1 MEHTESLMGRDEVLH
16 ILAEH
21 RTELQRAGVQTLAC
35 FGSVARDEAR
45 PDSDID
51 LLVEFGERP
60 SFTHYMDLKF
70 LLEGLLGRR
79 VDLVTPKAIKP
90 QMRVRIEREIIRV
103 PGL

>member
-1 MEHTESLMGRDEVLH
+1 MRRDEVLH
-16 ILAEH
+16 RLSEH
-21 RTELQRAGVQTLAC
+21 RAELNQAGVRTLAC

-51 LLVEFGERP
+51 LLVEFVEYP
-60 SFTHYMDLKF
+60 SFARYMELKF

-79 VDLVTPKAIKP
+79 VDLVTPKAIRP
-90 QMRVRIEREIIRV
+90 QMRGGIEREMIRV

>member
-1 MEHTESLMGRDEVLH
+1 MRRDEVLH

-21 RTELQRAGVQTLAC
+21 GPELNRAGVRTLAC

-51 LLVEFGERP
+51 LLVEFAGRP
-60 SFTHYMDLKF
+60 SFTRYMDLKF
-70 LLEGLLGRR
+70 LLEDLLGRQ
-79 VDLVTPKAIKP
+79 VDLVTSKAIRP
-90 QMRVRIEREIIRV
+90 QIRVGIEREMIRV

>member
-1 MEHTESLMGRDEVLH
+1 MRRDEVLH

-21 RTELQRAGVQTLAC
+21 RSELNRAGVRTLAC

-51 LLVEFGERP
+51 LLVEFAGHP
-60 SFTHYMDLKF
+60 SFARYMELKF
-70 LLEGLLGRR
+70 LLENLLGRR
-79 VDLVTPKAIKP
+79 VDLVTPKAIRP
-90 QMRVRIEREIIRV
+90 QMRAGIEREMIHV

>member
-1 MEHTESLMGRDEVLH
+1 MRRDEVLH

-21 RTELQRAGVQTLAC
+21 RSELHRAGVRTLAC

-51 LLVEFGERP
+51 LLVDFAGRP
-60 SFTHYMDLKF
+60 SFARYMDLKF
-70 LLEGLLGRR
+70 LLEDLLGRQ
-79 VDLVTPKAIKP
+79 VDLVTSKAIRP
-90 QMRVRIEREIIRV
+90 QMRVGIEGEMIRV

>member
-1 MEHTESLMGRDEVLH
+1 MRRDEILR

-21 RTELQRAGVQTLAC
+21 PIELNHAGVRTLAC

-51 LLVEFGERP
+51 LLVEFAGRP
-60 SFTHYMDLKF
+60 SFARYMELKF
-70 LLEGLLGRR
+70 LLENLLGRR
-79 VDLVTPKAIKP
+79 VDLVTPKAIRP
-90 QMRVRIEREIIRV
+90 QMRAGIEREMIHV